1 MRSLPKFG
9 LIFSLYLAQGVATTF
24 LVLGVPSVLRK
35 YGMPLSLLW
44 VAYLPVILYSVKFL
58 WAPLADRYWLPVLG
72 RRRTWLI
79 PATFGLAGSF
89 LFLSRFPP
97 DQYLVLAGIGFFLIS
112 LTGSTMD
119 IATDAYAV
127 ELLDRSE
134 RGVGNGFQSAGL
146 ACGGLVGRGGVL
158 VLIDRLGWS
167 AALTIVGLLIP
178 LIAAPGL
185 LRREAAPAVS
195 GGPRAGA
202 GVSLA
207 GFFRRP
213 DTPKILALAV
223 LTGLCYFLIGPIVG
237 PFLIDAGLS
246 LSEAGLIQGVVGTG
260 AGIAGALAAGASVN
274 RFGFR
279 RAHQAVIATGL
290 IAAVATGVI
299 SVVSIRGLVPLAVV
313 VALVNAA
320 MGGIFAV
327 FYANVMN
334 WCSPDQVATD
344 FTAISSA
351 FSLMAVVGGSGA
363 AWFAGRFGYSAHFGL
378 VALVAAGTIVMID
391 RLRPVE
397 RSVSSR

>member
-1 MRSLPKFG
+1 MTSLPKFG

-44 VAYLPVILYSVKFL
+44 VAYLPAILYSVKFL
-58 WAPLADRYWLPVLG
+58 WAPLADRYWLPALG

-79 PATFGLAGSF
+79 PSTFGLAGSF
-89 LFLSRFPP
+89 LLLSRFPP
-97 DQYLVLAGIGFFLIS
+97 DHHLVLAGVVFFLIS

-134 RGVGNGFQSAGL
+134 RGVGNGVQSAGL

-167 AALTIVGLLIP
+167 TALTIVGLLIP

-185 LRREAAPAVS
+185 LRREAPPAVLNDQ
-195 GGPRAGA
+195 RAGA
-202 GVSLA
+202 AVSLA
-207 GFFRRP
+207 GFFRRS
-213 DTPKILALAV
+213 DTPRILLLAV
-223 LTGLCYFLIGPIVG
+223 LTGLCYFMIGPIVG
-237 PFLIDAGLS
+237 PYLIDAGLT
-246 LSEAGLIQGVVGTG
+246 LSEVGVVQGVAGTG
-260 AGIAGALAAGASVN
+260 AGILGALGAGASVN
-274 RFGFR
+274 RLGFR
-279 RAHQAVIATGL
+279 RAYLAVIATGL
-290 IAAVATGVI
+290 VAAAVTGLV
-299 SVVSIRGLVPLAVV
+299 SVLSIRSLVPLTVV

-320 MGGIFAV
+320 IGGMFAV

-334 WCSPDQVATD
+334 WCSPAQVATD

-363 AWFAGRFGYSAHFGL
+363 AWFAGRFGYPAHFGL
-378 VALVAAGTIVMID
+378 VALVAAVTMVAIV
-391 RLRPVE
+391 RFLPPE
-397 RSVSSR
+397 PGVSR